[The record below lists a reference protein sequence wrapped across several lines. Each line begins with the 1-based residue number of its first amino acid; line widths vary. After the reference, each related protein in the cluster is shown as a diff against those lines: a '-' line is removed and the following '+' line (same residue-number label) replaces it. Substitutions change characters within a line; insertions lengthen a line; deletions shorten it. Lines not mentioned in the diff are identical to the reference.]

1 MSTQNKP
8 KPTPMNIS
16 PQNVVGTCN
25 YKCAMS
31 FDYPVS
37 SCTATNSG
45 NYVTLSYSN
54 STAPVMFNKKKFTL
68 AESVI
73 YSPSLHSYNN
83 MRADAEIIILLTP
96 AEGGNILY
104 ICIPISTN
112 GTSNN
117 ASNILSQII
126 QSVANGAPSQGG
138 SVSQGINDF
147 TLNDFIPMKE
157 FYNYTSDDAQL
168 EFVAFG
174 LQNAI
179 YISQSNLTSL
189 QKLIKP
195 FTGVAF
201 PSGPSLFLN
210 PDGPTK
216 GNGVT
221 SDNIYIDCQP
231 TNASD
236 EETNEVV
243 SLKANTNF
251 DVGNT
256 FIEILFNPIFLM
268 FLFAFV
274 FVIIIMLIHKGLVVL
289 TGGSGG
295 DVPSSG

>member
-1 MSTQNKP
+1 MSAQNKQ
-8 KPTPMNIS
+8 KTTPMNIS

-25 YKCAMS
+25 YKCALS

-45 NYVTLSYSN
+45 NYVTLSYTN
-54 STAPVMFNKKKFTL
+54 STSPVTFNKNKYNL
-68 AESVI
+68 AESFI

-83 MRADAEIIILLTP
+83 MQADSELCIALTP
-96 AEGGNILY
+96 TEGGNQLY

-117 ASNILSQII
+117 ASNILSEII
-126 QSVANGAPSQGG
+126 QALANGAPSQGG

-157 FYNYTSDDAQL
+157 FYNYSAGGID
-168 EFVAFG
+168 FIAFG
-174 LQNAI
+174 AQNAI

-189 QKLIKP
+189 QKVIQP
-195 FTGVAF
+195 FSGIAF

-216 GNGVT
+216 GAGVT

-243 SLKANTNF
+243 GLKANANY
-251 DVGNT
+251 DVGTT
-256 FIEILFNPIFLM
+256 FTDILLNPIFLM

-289 TGGSGG
+289 TGGA
-295 DVPSSG
+295 PIQ

>member
-1 MSTQNKP
+1 MSTQTNQ

-37 SCTATNSG
+37 SCSATNSG
-45 NYVTLSYSN
+45 NYLTLSYPN
-54 STAPVMFNKKKFTL
+54 STSPVMFNKNKYNL
-68 AESVI
+68 AESFI

-83 MRADAEIIILLTP
+83 MQADAEICIAHTP
-96 AEGGNILY
+96 SEGGNQLY

-117 ASNILSQII
+117 ASNILSEII
-126 QSVANGAPSQGG
+126 QAVSKGAPSQGG

-157 FYNYTSDDAQL
+157 FYNYSASGRN
-168 EFVAFG
+168 FVAFG
-174 LQNAI
+174 AQNAI
-179 YISQSNLTSL
+179 YVSQSNLTAL
-189 QKLIKP
+189 KKLIQP
-195 FTGVAF
+195 FSGVAF

-216 GNGVT
+216 GAGVT

-231 TNASD
+231 TNAS
-236 EETNEVV
+236 EEEINEVV
-243 SLKANTNF
+243 DLKADTNY
-251 DVGNT
+251 DVGTT
-256 FIEILFNPIFLM
+256 FTDILFNPIFLM

-295 DVPSSG
+295 ETSS

>member
-1 MSTQNKP
+1 MSTQTNQ

-25 YKCAMS
+25 YKCALS

-54 STAPVMFNKKKFTL
+54 STSPVTFNKNKYNL
-68 AESVI
+68 AESFI

-83 MRADAEIIILLTP
+83 MQTDAEICISHTP
-96 AEGGNILY
+96 TEGGNKLY

-117 ASNILSQII
+117 ASNILSEII
-126 QSVANGAPSQGG
+126 QAVANGAPSQGG

-157 FYNYTSDDAQL
+157 FYNYSTSNTD
-168 EFVAFG
+168 FIAFG
-174 LQNAI
+174 SQNAI

-189 QKLIKP
+189 QKVIKSAD
-195 FTGVAF
+195 GVAF

-210 PDGPTK
+210 PDGP
-216 GNGVT
+216 GNGAT
-221 SDNIYIDCQP
+221 S
-231 TNASD
+231 
-236 EETNEVV
+236 
-243 SLKANTNF
+243 
-251 DVGNT
+251 
-256 FIEILFNPIFLM
+256 
-268 FLFAFV
+268 
-274 FVIIIMLIHKGLVVL
+274 
-289 TGGSGG
+289 TGRS
-295 DVPSSG
+295 

>member
-1 MSTQNKP
+1 MSTKTNQ
-8 KPTPMNIS
+8 KPTFMNIS

-25 YKCAMS
+25 YKCALS

-45 NYVTLSYSN
+45 NYVTLSFTD
-54 STAPVMFNKKKFTL
+54 STSPVIFNKNKYNL
-68 AESVI
+68 AESFI

-83 MRADAEIIILLTP
+83 MQADAEIFITHTP
-96 AEGGNILY
+96 TEGGNQLY

-117 ASNILSQII
+117 ASTVLSELI
-126 QSVANGAPSQGG
+126 QAMSNGAPSQGG
-138 SVSQGINDF
+138 SVNQGINDF

-157 FYNYTSDDAQL
+157 FYNYSASSADYI
-168 EFVAFG
+168 VFG
-174 LQNAI
+174 AQNAI
-179 YISQSNLTSL
+179 YISQSNLSAL
-189 QKLIKP
+189 QKLIQP
-195 FTGVAF
+195 FSGVAL

-216 GNGVT
+216 GAGVT

-231 TNASD
+231 TNSSE

-243 SLKANTNF
+243 DLKANTNY
-251 DVGNT
+251 DVGTT
-256 FIEILFNPIFLM
+256 FTDILFNPIFLM

-274 FVIIIMLIHKGLVVL
+274 FVIIIVLLHKGLVVL
-289 TGGSGG
+289 TGGSAE
-295 DVPSSG
+295 SS